1 MGKYKGRARLDK
13 ERKRREGWVR
23 QQAHLNLSLKEKV
36 EKSSKRRGYSIKE
49 TIRNLHP
56 IKGDNKERALILRTR
71 VVLVAVL
78 HEALANGDDI
88 WKTLYHNALN
98 HPQDW
103 DRLEGKYLKSVAK
116 KQSGFIKGQS
126 RNWAK
131 KESEKNG

>member
-1 MGKYKGRARLDK
+1 MGKNKGRARLDK

-36 EKSSKRRGYSIKE
+36 E
-49 TIRNLHP
+49 
-56 IKGDNKERALILRTR
+56 ERALILRTR

>member
-13 ERKRREGWVR
+13 ERKRGEGWVR
-23 QQAHLNLSLKEKV
+23 HQAHLNLSLKEKV
-36 EKSSKRRGYSIKE
+36 EKSSKRRGYSMKE

-78 HEALANGDDI
+78 HEALAKGDDI
-88 WKTLYHNALN
+88 WKTLYYNALN

-103 DRLEGKYLKSVAK
+103 DRLEGKHLKSVAK

-126 RNWAK
+126 RDWSK